1 MSNLS
6 PPSVNSKVPRKTL
19 AEQLDRLDTIVD
31 VLADGL
37 NETVADVV
45 KQAVAASLQT
55 LLSNPD
61 LLRNLAATV
70 TPPLP
75 EPLDV
80 PEQKP
85 GHAARLTDR
94 LREGWEKVKTA
105 ARVTCAVVRGKVSN
119 ARKSVSGTTRRIWQP
134 LTTAWHLTK
143 QCRKPVVIAAC
154 VGLLVGMGSFLA
166 GPVVA
171 AVVSGITSTGL
182 TLAARIL

>member
-1 MSNLS
+1 MTVSAASWGPAGLASAKTGHDDQESTLARRARWRGNPFHTFSGDGTMSNLS
-6 PPSVNSKVPRKTL
+6 PPSVNRKAPRKRV
-19 AEQLDRLDTIVD
+19 AEQLDRLDTIID

-55 LLSNPD
+55 LLSNPA
-61 LLRNLAATV
+61 LLCNLAAKV

-94 LREGWEKVKTA
+94 L
-105 ARVTCAVVRGKVSN
+105 
-119 ARKSVSGTTRRIWQP
+119 
-134 LTTAWHLTK
+134 
-143 QCRKPVVIAAC
+143 
-154 VGLLVGMGSFLA
+154 
-166 GPVVA
+166 
-171 AVVSGITSTGL
+171 
-182 TLAARIL
+182 